1 MHSISSSQ
9 IENAL
14 SLSPS
19 TESSLFVARQYYDL
33 VIIYD
38 RSSSALPQSPP
49 TNTTS
54 PAQRALYNLTTA
66 IYEREFTKSLK
77 RQPMLLRGGWE
88 AWERQVGALG
98 SIGTQVRESA
108 SRRGSTHEGG
118 TEVDAKKAANRR
130 VAVLPGSNGYDSSV
144 VRNGGTSV
152 SSTNP
157 YVPLTKTQGV
167 HHPQSSNSIPY
178 NPPSTSYN
186 SSLSNY
192 PQSFSNGG
200 GALPSGLASPRLA
213 MPPVAAQLS
222 RNGSVP
228 EYDPFVPLS
237 SSTSHSYSQY
247 NGYAM
252 QNSSSG
258 SSSAVPRTRSD
269 LQDLSAYSRG
279 GSGDYSKP
287 SLNYSRPSIDYPQI
301 GSRQAP
307 PVNEALRPH
316 RPAPAPPPSQSQSL
330 VPSVPLTRPPL
341 AKPAPMR
348 SNSSF
353 SSMHLPSY
361 SSSHSQFPTT
371 NMSFDDSMI
380 GLSGLKNL
388 GNTCYMNSTIQ
399 CLSAAIPFARYF
411 KSEYSQPVL
420 SFENSF
426 R

>member
-1 MHSISSSQ
+1 
-9 IENAL
+9 
-14 SLSPS
+14 
-19 TESSLFVARQYYDL
+19 
-33 VIIYD
+33 
-38 RSSSALPQSPP
+38 
-49 TNTTS
+49 
-54 PAQRALYNLTTA
+54 
-66 IYEREFTKSLK
+66 
-77 RQPMLLRGGWE
+77 
-88 AWERQVGALG
+88 
-98 SIGTQVRESA
+98 
-108 SRRGSTHEGG
+108 
-118 TEVDAKKAANRR
+118 
-130 VAVLPGSNGYDSSV
+130 
-144 VRNGGTSV
+144 
-152 SSTNP
+152 
-157 YVPLTKTQGV
+157 
-167 HHPQSSNSIPY
+167 
-178 NPPSTSYN
+178 
-186 SSLSNY
+186 
-192 PQSFSNGG
+192 
-200 GALPSGLASPRLA
+200 
-213 MPPVAAQLS
+213 
-222 RNGSVP
+222 
-228 EYDPFVPLS
+228 
-237 SSTSHSYSQY
+237 
-247 NGYAM
+247 M

-316 RPAPAPPPSQSQSL
+316 RPAPAPPPPQSQSL

-420 SFENSF
+420 SYENRSADLFSPSSLQMELIARMSTSSILWEQRVLWPMLSENSF
-426 R
+426 ELCGLSSTPTFRRSLSEKRFVESHLVSEALINTMHKSS